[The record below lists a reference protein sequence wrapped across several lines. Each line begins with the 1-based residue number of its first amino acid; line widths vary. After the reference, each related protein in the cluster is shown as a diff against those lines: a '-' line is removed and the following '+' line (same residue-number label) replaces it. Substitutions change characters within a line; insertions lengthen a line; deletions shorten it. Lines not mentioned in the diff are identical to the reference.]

1 MSTWQLGDAVRFPKM
16 NGCRQ
21 LLWPSIRGRITRIHT
36 NPYNQVTTLTI
47 VTDDGLRYWR
57 LADDKNVTLI
67 ETCELAASELHK
79 AIKETN

>member
-1 MSTWQLGDAVRFPKM
+1 M

-21 LLWPSIRGRITRIHT
+21 LLWPSISGRVTRIHT

-57 LADDKNVTLI
+57 LADDENVTLDC
-67 ETCELAASELHK
+67 ETCELAASELRK
-79 AIKETN
+79 AAKEIN